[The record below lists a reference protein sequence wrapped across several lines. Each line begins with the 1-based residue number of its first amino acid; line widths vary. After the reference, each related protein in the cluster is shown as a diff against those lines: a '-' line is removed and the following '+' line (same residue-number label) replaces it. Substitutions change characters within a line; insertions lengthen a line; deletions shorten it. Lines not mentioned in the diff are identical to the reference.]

1 MLHMLTRRWWLF
13 VLRGVAAMLFGIF
26 AIVWPGATLLVLV
39 ILWGAYALVDGA
51 IAVGIAAAARD
62 APRQGR
68 LVFGLLGLAGIL
80 AGVVAWL
87 WPGVTAL
94 ALLWIIAAW
103 ALVVG
108 VTQIATAVRLRDVI
122 SNEWFLGLSGLLTVA
137 LGVILVVRPREGAV
151 ALVTVIGIFAIL
163 WGIMLISF
171 GLRLRRLHT
180 TLAEVP

>member
-1 MLHMLTRRWWLF
+1 M
-13 VLRGVAAMLFGIF
+13 
-26 AIVWPGATLLVLV
+26 
-39 ILWGAYALVDGA
+39 
-51 IAVGIAAAARD
+51 
-62 APRQGR
+62 
-68 LVFGLLGLAGIL
+68 
-80 AGVVAWL
+80 VAWL

-122 SNEWFLGLSGLLTVA
+122 SNEWFLGLSGLLTVV

>member
-1 MLHMLTRRWWLF
+1 MAAVCHSGVSPCRPAAPGSTIDASDTGRCAMLHMLTRRWWLF

-94 ALLWIIAAW
+94 ALLWI
-103 ALVVG
+103 
-108 VTQIATAVRLRDVI
+108 
-122 SNEWFLGLSGLLTVA
+122 
-137 LGVILVVRPREGAV
+137 
-151 ALVTVIGIFAIL
+151 
-163 WGIMLISF
+163 
-171 GLRLRRLHT
+171 
-180 TLAEVP
+180 

>member
-1 MLHMLTRRWWLF
+1 MAAVCHS
-13 VLRGVAAMLFGIF
+13 GVSPCRPAAPGSTIDASDTGIF

-94 ALLWIIAAW
+94 ALLWI
-103 ALVVG
+103 
-108 VTQIATAVRLRDVI
+108 
-122 SNEWFLGLSGLLTVA
+122 
-137 LGVILVVRPREGAV
+137 
-151 ALVTVIGIFAIL
+151 
-163 WGIMLISF
+163 
-171 GLRLRRLHT
+171 
-180 TLAEVP
+180 